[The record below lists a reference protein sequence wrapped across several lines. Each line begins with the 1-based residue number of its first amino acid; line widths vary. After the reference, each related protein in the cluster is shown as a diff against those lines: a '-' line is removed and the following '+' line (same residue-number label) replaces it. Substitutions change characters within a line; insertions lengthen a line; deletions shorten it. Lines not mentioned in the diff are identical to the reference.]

1 MPGIQSIGGV
11 PIQRHHMARCHCG
24 AVVLRLHLPHGV
36 QSPRRCDCSLC
47 RRKGAIVGSVKL
59 ADLEV
64 IEGQHALRLYQFNT
78 HVAKH
83 WFCGIC
89 GIYTHHQRRSSP
101 DEYGYNLGCLD
112 GINPYA
118 LGEVPVSDGVNHP
131 ADRLPAQ

>member
-1 MPGIQSIGGV
+1 MPGIHSIGGV
-11 PIQRHHMARCHCG
+11 PIQRHHLARCHCG
-24 AVVLRLHLPHGV
+24 AVVLRLHLPDGV
-36 QSPRRCDCSLC
+36 LSPRRCDCSLC

-64 IEGQHALRLYQFNT
+64 IEGEHALRLYQFNT
-78 HVAKH
+78 QVAKH
-83 WFCGIC
+83 WFCGTC

-131 ADRLPAQ
+131 ADRPPVQ

>member
-1 MPGIQSIGGV
+1 MPGIHSIGGV

-24 AVVLRLHLPHGV
+24 AVVLRLHLPDGV
-36 QSPRRCDCSLC
+36 LSPRQCDCSLC

-64 IEGQHALRLYQFNT
+64 IEGEHALRLYQFNT

-83 WFCGIC
+83 WFCGTC